1 MTGTKRSWEGSPVI
15 DTATA
20 APVSEKNNIENKTQS
35 SMDESSSQT
44 LAIFGTFR
52 DELDEHHD
60 RRERITKTS
69 RDITALSK
77 KMWVCLS
84 VGDRCIE
91 ALTTGHTAVSSP
103 YNGPSLPTNQ
113 PTPPRRRRANLTE
126 NATQDPKD
134 KSSHPCL
141 DNERNSA
148 PLRPNNNPF
157 YLAHPRPHPAH
168 KPLALPTPDQPR
180 NPGIH

>member
-15 DTATA
+15 DTTTA
-20 APVSEKNNIENKTQS
+20 APVSENNNIENKAQS

-77 KMWVCLS
+77 KMWACLS
-84 VGDRCIE
+84 VGGKCIE
-91 ALTTGHTAVSSP
+91 VLTTGHTAVSSP

-113 PTPPRRRRANLTE
+113 LTPPQK
-126 NATQDPKD
+126 TQ
-134 KSSHPCL
+134 SQS
-141 DNERNSA
+141 N
-148 PLRPNNNPF
+148 
-157 YLAHPRPHPAH
+157 
-168 KPLALPTPDQPR
+168 
-180 NPGIH
+180 